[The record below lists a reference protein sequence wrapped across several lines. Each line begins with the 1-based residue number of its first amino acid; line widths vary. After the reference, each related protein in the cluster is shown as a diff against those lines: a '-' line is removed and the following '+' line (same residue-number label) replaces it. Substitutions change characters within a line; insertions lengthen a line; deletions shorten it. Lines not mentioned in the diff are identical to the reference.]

1 MSSTDYQELADGLI
15 SAGRQ
20 LHDKGWVP
28 ATSGNFSSRIDE
40 REMAITVSGWHKGE
54 LNREGIMR
62 ADMQG
67 LSLDEGK
74 RPSAETLLH
83 CQLYRRMPDVGA
95 VLHTHSINATL
106 ISRLHRDELVLE
118 DYELLKAFNGIET
131 HESRIT
137 LPIFANEQDIP
148 LLAARVEKYMDS
160 HPPIHGYLIAGH
172 GLYTWGR
179 NIKET
184 LRHLEAFEF
193 LFACEMKMH
202 EVRK

>member
-15 SAGRQ
+15 SVGRQ

-74 RPSAETLLH
+74 HPSAETLLH

-148 LLAARVEKYMDS
+148 LLAARVENYMDS

-179 NIKET
+179 DIKET

-193 LFACEMKMH
+193 LFACEIKMH

>member
-1 MSSTDYQELADGLI
+1 MSTDYQELADGLI
-15 SAGRQ
+15 AAGRQ

-28 ATSGNFSSRIDE
+28 ATSGNFSSRIDDTQ
-40 REMAITVSGWHKGE
+40 MAITVSGWHKGE
-54 LNREGIMR
+54 LNRDGIMR
-62 ADMQG
+62 ADMHGQ
-67 LSLDEGK
+67 SLDEGK

-83 CQLYRRMPDVGA
+83 CQLYKRMPDVGA

-106 ISRLHRDELVLE
+106 ISRLHHNELVLE

-137 LPIFANEQDIP
+137 LPILANEQDIP
-148 LLAARVEKYMDS
+148 QLAARVEKYMDS

-179 NIKET
+179 DIKET
-184 LRHLEAFEF
+184 LRHMEAFEF
-193 LFACEMKMH
+193 LFACEMKLH